1 MRLAILGLLI
11 LAVAFA
17 PVARAQDTAAARH
30 EKGVMV
36 PMRDGV
42 RLATDLYLPVAPGK
56 YPVVLT
62 RSPYGRAGFA
72 GLAETLARS
81 GYAAVWQD
89 VRGRFDSEGEWTP
102 FVHEADDGYD
112 TIEWAARQPW
122 SDGRVVMQGGSYVA
136 MVQWLAAKRKSPH
149 LKGLVTLVSPGDF
162 YENFMWEGGA
172 FAFGAGAMWAT
183 FVDGKTN
190 NDLAHLPWDSAF
202 RKLPPLEVIKAVGHH
217 PSYLSDWLG
226 HPTRDAYWQA
236 LRWQDDVPAFDFPVL
251 HVGGWFDIF
260 QRGTIDNFRNMTAR
274 ARPAARARQNLI
286 VGPWGH
292 TTAEQTRTGDVDF
305 GRESTLGYSAI
316 LLRWL
321 DRTVKGR
328 TDQPAMA
335 PVRVFMMG
343 ENQWRDYPTWPAP
356 GTRFVPYF
364 LRGKG
369 RANGSGGDGALGTER
384 PAAGETA
391 DRFSY
396 DPANPVPTKGGGN
409 CCWPD
414 LVPTGPMDQ
423 RAVETRPDVLVYST
437 APLDQPVRVL
447 GPVELKLWI
456 ASSAP
461 NTDFT
466 GKLVDVA
473 PDGYAMNLT
482 DGIERASHRLSD
494 RRPTLLEPGRPTE
507 VTVDLWNTG
516 HVFREGHRI
525 RLEVSS
531 SNYPRYARNLNTREQ
546 PEAGSAFVSADQT
559 VFHDAV
565 RASRLVL
572 PVLPE
577 R

>member
-1 MRLAILGLLI
+1 MITALAFA
-11 LAVAFA
+11 AVALATA
-17 PVARAQDTAAARH
+17 PAAQDTAVRH
-30 EKGVMV
+30 EKAVMV

-42 RLATDLYLPVAPGK
+42 RLATDLYLPAAPGK

-62 RSPYGRAGFA
+62 RSPYGRSGFA
-72 GLAETLARS
+72 GLAERLARA

-89 VRGRFDSEGEWTP
+89 VRGRFDSEGQWTP

-112 TIEWAARQPW
+112 TIEWAAKQPW

-136 MVQWLAAKRKSPH
+136 MVQWLAATRHSPH
-149 LKGLVTLVSPGDF
+149 LKGLVTIVSPGDF

-190 NDLAHLPWDSAF
+190 NDLASLPWDSAF
-202 RKLPPLEVIKAVGHH
+202 RKLPPLEVIKAVGHN
-217 PSYLSDWLG
+217 PPYLSDWLG
-226 HPTRDAYWQA
+226 HPTNDAYWQA
-236 LRWQDDVPAFDFPVL
+236 LRWSDQVATFDFPAL
-251 HVGGWFDIF
+251 HIGGWFDIF
-260 QRGTIDNFRNMTAR
+260 QRGTIDNFRAMRAR
-274 ARPAARARQNLI
+274 ARPAVRNRQNLI

-292 TTAEQTRTGDVDF
+292 TTYDQPRTGDVDF
-305 GRESTLGYSAI
+305 GAGSTLGYSATI
-316 LLRWL
+316 LRWL
-321 DRTVKGR
+321 DRTIKGK

-335 PVRVFMMG
+335 PVRVFFMG
-343 ENQWRDYPTWPAP
+343 ENQWREYPTWPAP

-364 LRGKG
+364 LRGQGK
-369 RANGSGGDGALGTER
+369 ANGSGGDGALRARR
-384 PAAGETA
+384 PAAGESA
-391 DRFSY
+391 DRFRY

-423 RAVETRPDVLVYST
+423 RPVETRPDVLVYST
-437 APLDQPVRVL
+437 PPLEQAVRIL

-456 ASSAP
+456 ASSAS

-482 DGIERASHRLSD
+482 DGIQRASHRLSD
-494 RRPTLLEPGRPTE
+494 RRPTPLVPGRPTE

-516 HVFREGHRI
+516 HVFLRGHRI

-546 PEAGSAFVSADQT
+546 PEAGSAFVTADQT